1 MNSWLVLF
9 LAGLFEISW
18 AIGLKFTNGFSRIIP
33 SILTVAGMIFSFL
46 FLSIALKK
54 LPLSVSYAVW
64 TGIGIAGTSILGIMI
79 FDEALTPS
87 KVLFVGMILAGI
99 LGLRLTQ

>member
-1 MNSWLVLF
+1 M
-9 LAGLFEISW
+9 G
-18 AIGLKFTNGFSRIIP
+18 SRIKDD
-33 SILTVAGMIFSFL
+33 GGIFKIYSKCRDGCGNDSKFF